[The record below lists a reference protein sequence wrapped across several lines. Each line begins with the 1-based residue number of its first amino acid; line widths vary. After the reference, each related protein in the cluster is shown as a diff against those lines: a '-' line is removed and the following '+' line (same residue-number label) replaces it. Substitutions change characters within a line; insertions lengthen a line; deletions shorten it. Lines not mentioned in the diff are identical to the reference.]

1 MEKAHSN
8 QNYNGNAGVGSKGV
22 AALIT
27 VRMMQQHDILMYSF
41 WHDSHAIMLTTILI
55 PSTPTNQ
62 AHPTL
67 LHSHK
72 GLHIKLRHFI
82 FNTFP
87 Q

>member
-62 AHPTL
+62 AHPLPSIRFQKPQL
-67 LHSHK
+67 LSWN
-72 GLHIKLRHFI
+72 II
-82 FNTFP
+82 
-87 Q
+87 